1 MENHLIDVLVKPFG
15 IQMAMSIYQGACHET
30 FNFSLSVDSNHTGVQ
45 FGKVCNIQAT
55 VHQVA
60 LNAGIPVIAP
70 DATTGE
76 LFGMLLFPIVSVPT
90 EGVES
95 VWI

>member
-60 LNAGIPVIAP
+60 LNAGIPGAVCDFGRSSLPRRTSRLA
-70 DATTGE
+70 ATWVQ
-76 LFGMLLFPIVSVPT
+76 LD
-90 EGVES
+90 
-95 VWI
+95 